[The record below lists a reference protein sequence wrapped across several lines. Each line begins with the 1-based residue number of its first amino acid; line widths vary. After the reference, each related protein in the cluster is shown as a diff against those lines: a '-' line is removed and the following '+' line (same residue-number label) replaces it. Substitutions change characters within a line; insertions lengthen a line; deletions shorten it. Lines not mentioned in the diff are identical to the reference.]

1 MTVTIPEN
9 EEAEE
14 AEAEGGDREAGGRRE
29 RRPALR
35 PEEVGVIVPY
45 RAQAMQIMKMMKASG
60 SVDGWMVGLV
70 GFVWVAGESPP
81 FAHTNQSINP
91 SPTPHIAGERF
102 GDAGPLGLRQGGHG
116 GLLPGRGAGGDRLQ
130 LRAHRG
136 PRLPRLP
143 APVRALSC
151 VRLCRPLT
159 TRSIDES

>member
-70 GFVWVAGESPP
+70 GFVWVAGESPLSLTP
-81 FAHTNQSINP
+81 INQSIHPPPPTSQEKGLATQGP
-91 SPTPHIAGERF
+91 SAYVKVATVDSFQGAERE
-102 GDAGPLGLRQGGHG
+102 
-116 GLLPGRGAGGDRLQ
+116 
-130 LRAHRG
+130 
-136 PRLPRLP
+136 
-143 APVRALSC
+143 VIVYSC
-151 VRLCRPLT
+151 VRTAGLGFLDSPHRCVPCLACVFAVH
-159 TRSIDES
+159 